1 MRHEAQEIR
10 LYIYTDAAA
19 LNADRAKVSYML
31 QFMKN
36 GTDAGSRKDHMTVEG
51 NQKAATLE
59 AMMDAIA
66 RISDG
71 NEIPVL
77 IICHCP
83 GVIQAI
89 NQHQY
94 LGWLR
99 NGWKNSRGLEIEHA
113 DKWERVIKLF
123 RQKTKQYET
132 GAFCVYASAP
142 SDQDAG
148 IMDELG
154 AGSFEAHTNLA

>member
-1 MRHEAQEIR
+1 MQEIR
-10 LYIYTDAAA
+10 LYIYTDAGVRV
-19 LNADRAKVSYML
+19 ADRAKVSYML
-31 QFMKN
+31 QYMKD
-36 GTDAGSRKDHMTVEG
+36 GVDAGSRQDHMSVDG

-59 AMMDAIA
+59 AMMDALA

-99 NGWKNSRGLEIEHA
+99 NGWKNSKGLEVEHA
-113 DKWERVIKLF
+113 DKWERVVKLF
-123 RQKTKQYET
+123 RQKTKKYES
-132 GAFCVYASAP
+132 GAFNVKACAP

-154 AGSFEAHTNLA
+154 AGSFEARANLA